1 MRAFAT
7 RKKTFQG
14 LLRQRQRDLHLTAK
28 RAAELMGFTPATYNR
43 RIKSPGSITVAE
55 LQAFRKIYQL
65 TDEEIADLVA
75 GKYV

>member
-14 LLRQRQRDLHLTAK
+14 LLRQKQRDLHLTAK

-55 LQAFRKIYQL
+55 LQAFRRIYQL

>member
-14 LLRQRQRDLHLTAK
+14 LLRQKQRDLHLTAK

-43 RIKSPGSITVAE
+43 RIKSPGTITVAE
-55 LQAFRKIYQL
+55 LQAFRRVYQL

>member
-14 LLRQRQRDLHLTAK
+14 LLRQKQRDLHITAK
-28 RAAELMGFTPATYNR
+28 RAAELMGLTPATYNR
-43 RIKSPGSITVAE
+43 RIKSPGTITVAE

-65 TDEEIADLVA
+65 TDEEITDLVA

>member
-14 LLRQRQRDLHLTAK
+14 LLRQKQRDLHLTAK

-43 RIKSPGSITVAE
+43 RIKSPGTITVAE
-55 LQAFRKIYQL
+55 LQAFKKVCQL

>member
-14 LLRQRQRDLHLTAK
+14 LLRQKQRDLHLTAK

-43 RIKSPGSITVAE
+43 RIKSPGTITVME

-65 TDEEIADLVA
+65 TDQEIADLVA

>member
-14 LLRQRQRDLHLTAK
+14 LLRQKQRDLHLTAK

-43 RIKSPGSITVAE
+43 RIKSPGTITVAE

-65 TDEEIADLVA
+65 TDEEITDLVA

>member
-14 LLRQRQRDLHLTAK
+14 LLRQKQRDLHLTAK

-43 RIKSPGSITVAE
+43 RIKSPGTITVTE

-65 TDEEIADLVA
+65 TDQEIADLVA

>member
-14 LLRQRQRDLHLTAK
+14 LLCQKQRDLHLTAK

-43 RIKSPGSITVAE
+43 RIKSPGTITVAE

>member
-14 LLRQRQRDLHLTAK
+14 LLRQKQRDLHITAK
-28 RAAELMGFTPATYNR
+28 RAAELMGFTLATYNR
-43 RIKSPGSITVAE
+43 RIRSPGTITVAE

>member
-7 RKKTFQG
+7 RKKTFRG
-14 LLRQRQRDLHLTAK
+14 LLRQKQRDLHLTAK

-43 RIKSPGSITVAE
+43 RIKSPGTITVAE
-55 LQAFRKIYQL
+55 LQAFRRIYQL

>member
-43 RIKSPGSITVAE
+43 RIKSPGTITVAE
-55 LQAFRKIYQL
+55 LQAFRKVYQL

>member
-43 RIKSPGSITVAE
+43 RIKSPGTITVTE
-55 LQAFRKIYQL
+55 LQAFRKVYQL

>member
-14 LLRQRQRDLHLTAK
+14 LLRQKQRDLHLTAK

-43 RIKSPGSITVAE
+43 RIKSPGTITVTE

>member
-14 LLRQRQRDLHLTAK
+14 LLRQKQRDLHLTAK

-43 RIKSPGSITVAE
+43 RIKSPGTITVAE
-55 LQAFRKIYQL
+55 LQAFRRIYQL
-65 TDEEIADLVA
+65 TDEEITDLVA

>member
-14 LLRQRQRDLHLTAK
+14 LLRQKQRDLHLTAK

-43 RIKSPGSITVAE
+43 RIKSPGTITVAE

>member
-7 RKKTFQG
+7 RKKTFRG
-14 LLRQRQRDLHLTAK
+14 LLRQKQRDLHLTAK

-43 RIKSPGSITVAE
+43 RIKSPGTITVAE
-55 LQAFRKIYQL
+55 LQAFRRIYRL

>member
-14 LLRQRQRDLHLTAK
+14 LLRQKQRDLHLTAK

-43 RIKSPGSITVAE
+43 RIKSPGTITVAE
-55 LQAFRKIYQL
+55 LQAFRKVYQL

>member
-14 LLRQRQRDLHLTAK
+14 LLRQKQRDLHLTAK

-43 RIKSPGSITVAE
+43 RIKSPGTITVAE
-55 LQAFRKIYQL
+55 LQAFRAIYRL

>member
-14 LLRQRQRDLHLTAK
+14 LLRQKQRDLHITAK

-43 RIKSPGSITVAE
+43 RIKSPGTITVAE

-65 TDEEIADLVA
+65 TDEEVADLVA

>member
-14 LLRQRQRDLHLTAK
+14 LLRQKQRDLHLTAK
-28 RAAELMGFTPATYNR
+28 RAAELMGLTPATYNR
-43 RIKSPGSITVAE
+43 RIKSPGTITVAE
-55 LQAFRKIYQL
+55 LQTFRKIYQL

>member
-43 RIKSPGSITVAE
+43 RIKSPGTITVTE

>member
-43 RIKSPGSITVAE
+43 RIKSPGTITVAE
-55 LQAFRKIYQL
+55 LQAFRAIYRL

>member
-14 LLRQRQRDLHLTAK
+14 LLRQKQRDLHLTAK
-28 RAAELMGFTPATYNR
+28 AAAELMGFTPATYNR

>member
-1 MRAFAT
+1 MRAFGT

-14 LLRQRQRDLHLTAK
+14 LLRQKQRDLHLTAK

-43 RIKSPGSITVAE
+43 RIKSPGTITVAE
-55 LQAFRKIYQL
+55 LQAFRAIYRL

>member
-1 MRAFAT
+1 MKAFGT
-7 RKKTFQG
+7 RTRSFQG
-14 LLRQRQRDLHLTAK
+14 LLRQKQRDLHLTAR

-65 TDEEIADLVA
+65 TDQEITDLVA

>member
-7 RKKTFQG
+7 RKRSFQG
-14 LLRQRQRDLHLTAK
+14 LLRQKQRDLHITAK
-28 RAAELMGFTPATYNR
+28 RAAELMGFTQATYNR
-43 RIKSPGSITVAE
+43 RIKSPGTITVAE

>member
-14 LLRQRQRDLHLTAK
+14 LLRQKQRDLHLTAK

-43 RIKSPGSITVAE
+43 RIKSPGTITVTE
-55 LQAFRKIYQL
+55 LQAFRKVYQL

>member
-14 LLRQRQRDLHLTAK
+14 LLRQKQRDLHLTAK

-43 RIKSPGSITVAE
+43 RIKSPGTITVAE
-55 LQAFRKIYQL
+55 LQAFRRIYQL

-75 GKYV
+75 GRYV

>member
-14 LLRQRQRDLHLTAK
+14 LLRQKQRDLHLTAK

-43 RIKSPGSITVAE
+43 RIKSPGTITVAE
-55 LQAFRKIYQL
+55 LQAFRAIYRL

-75 GKYV
+75 GTYV

>member
-14 LLRQRQRDLHLTAK
+14 LLRQKQRDLHLTAK
-28 RAAELMGFTPATYNR
+28 RAAELMGFTSATYNR
-43 RIKSPGSITVAE
+43 RIKSPGTITVAE